1 MAKLERLLNLTAALL
16 DTERPLSAD
25 EIRRRIGYGAAG
37 TAFHRTFERD
47 KDDLREMGIPLRVEP
62 IPGTDPPL
70 DGYRIDRAEYYLAD
84 PGLEPDELAAIHL
97 AATAVRLRG
106 VQGAE
111 ALWKLGGTPDATRSD
126 LIQPMADL
134 PDDPNLGPVFEAV
147 NQRQV
152 LHFRYRDA
160 DRELEPHRLDYRRGR
175 WYLTGLERTRGEE
188 RNYRVDRIEGQ
199 VLTGEPHGFEPPPAA
214 PSTTDRPP
222 WLLGDDTETIAH
234 LLVDAD
240 QADWAVHH
248 VGPDHVVERRTDGS
262 ILLDVPVTNRH
273 AFRSFVLT
281 FLEHAEVL
289 GPDDLRAEM
298 ISWLESLA

>member
-25 EIRRRIGYGAAG
+25 DIRRRIGYGPAG
-37 TAFHRTFERD
+37 AAFHRTFERD

-62 IPGTDPPL
+62 VPGSDPPL
-70 DGYRIDRAEYYLAD
+70 DGYRIDRDEYYLAD

-111 ALWKLGGTPDATRSD
+111 AMWKLGGTPGAADAD
-126 LIQPMADL
+126 LVQPMADL
-134 PDDPNLGPVFEAV
+134 PDDPNLGAVFDAV
-147 NQRQV
+147 NGRRV
-152 LHFRYRDA
+152 LSFRYRDTER
-160 DRELEPHRLDYRRGR
+160 DLEPHRLDYRRGR
-175 WYLTGLERTRGEE
+175 WYLTGHDRARGEE
-188 RNYRVDRIEGQ
+188 RNYRVDRIEGL
-199 VLTGEPHGFEPPPAA
+199 VKMGEPEGFDPPVSA
-214 PSTTDRPP
+214 PSTTARPP
-222 WLLGDDTETIAH
+222 WLLGDGTETVAQ

-240 QADWAVHH
+240 QAAWAVHH
-248 VGPDHVVERRTDGS
+248 VGPDHVVERREDGS

-281 FLEHAEVL
+281 FLEHAEVV
-289 GPDDLRAEM
+289 GPADLRAEM
-298 ISWLESLA
+298 VEWLESLT